1 VFFRAT
7 CSQVKIKPLELLLWI
22 RTRWGSLFTFLE
34 RFIQLKAVR
43 ELYLLIL
50 SDHYITCNQA
60 VTQFTLLTDESTAVP
75 SLTNRCSYSD
85 FHLTQKDWEHLVD
98 IRDALRVSH
107 LNLCASLLT
116 TVRSHRISSRHSQ
129 VCERQRSGTLSQVS
143 NSLSSVG
150 KAWPLIKNII
160 S

>member
-1 VFFRAT
+1 VFFRVT

-22 RTRWGSLFTFLE
+22 QTRWGSLFTFLE

-60 VTQFTLLTDESTAVP
+60 VTQFTLPADESTAVP
-75 SLTNRCSYSD
+75 SLTNRRSYSD

-116 TVRSHRISSRHSQ
+116 TVRSH
-129 VCERQRSGTLSQVS
+129 
-143 NSLSSVG
+143 
-150 KAWPLIKNII
+150 
-160 S
+160 